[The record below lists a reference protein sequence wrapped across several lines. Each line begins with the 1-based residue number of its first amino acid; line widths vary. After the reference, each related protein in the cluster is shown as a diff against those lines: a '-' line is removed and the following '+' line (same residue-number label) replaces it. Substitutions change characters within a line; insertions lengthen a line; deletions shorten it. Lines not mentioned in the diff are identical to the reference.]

1 MLIKTIASVFLLSL
15 DPSEENVPM
24 EVENYSDEDW
34 KETEDATRRMYASG
48 SGLQKKSNIELK
60 NSTSVSPLLTLPKK
74 MSPWK

>member
-60 NSTSVSPLLTLPKK
+60 NSTSVSPL
-74 MSPWK
+74 S

>member
-24 EVENYSDEDW
+24 EVEKYSDEDW
-34 KETEDATRRMYASG
+34 KETDDATRRMYASG

-60 NSTSVSPLLTLPKK
+60 NSTYVSFL
-74 MSPWK
+74 S

>member
-15 DPSEENVPM
+15 DPSKENVPM

-60 NSTSVSPLLTLPKK
+60 NSISVSLL
-74 MSPWK
+74 S

>member
-34 KETEDATRRMYASG
+34 KETEDATRRMSASG

-60 NSTSVSPLLTLPKK
+60 NSTSVSFL
-74 MSPWK
+74 S

>member
-48 SGLQKKSNIELK
+48 SGLLSILSLN
-60 NSTSVSPLLTLPKK
+60 NC
-74 MSPWK
+74 

>member
-34 KETEDATRRMYASG
+34 KETEDATCRMYASG

-60 NSTSVSPLLTLPKK
+60 NSTSVSFL
-74 MSPWK
+74 S

>member
-60 NSTSVSPLLTLPKK
+60 NSTSVSFL
-74 MSPWK
+74 S

>member
-48 SGLQKKSNIELK
+48 SGLQNESNIELK
-60 NSTSVSPLLTLPKK
+60 NSISVSLL
-74 MSPWK
+74 S

>member
-34 KETEDATRRMYASG
+34 KKTEDATRRMYASG

-60 NSTSVSPLLTLPKK
+60 NSTSVSFL
-74 MSPWK
+74 S